1 MRTYNNQS
9 TGVLISQPLVITA
22 TEIRLDSLLIFFLS
36 LSLSLSLD
44 WLAKVRATGLRSVR
58 SFVGSM
64 SEKIPSLVAHFLRG
78 QAKDLSAPR

>member
-36 LSLSLSLD
+36 LSLSLWIGLQK
-44 WLAKVRATGLRSVR
+44 LEQRA
-58 SFVGSM
+58 
-64 SEKIPSLVAHFLRG
+64 
-78 QAKDLSAPR
+78 